1 VTDTPAGSVTPPSSP
16 TTTPTDPA
24 TTTPTDPSSD
34 SPTSPAD
41 ETRRRLVV
49 AATLGFAEHGVHTAS
64 LLEITRQAGQRNR
77 GAVHYHFGS
86 RTGMLVAVLEQ
97 HVELLSSREREL
109 LAVAKAQPDT
119 DLASAAE
126 ALVRPAVELGELG
139 GQGRAYLMIL
149 AQLVEENPE
158 TMDPDV
164 VAALERLG
172 GYDAY
177 ALLEQRV
184 PPMPDDLRSERLSLV
199 TAFILRAI
207 ADRGRAGERPSGR
220 PQLEPEPFA
229 TNLVAMVVGM
239 LSAPTP

>member
-1 VTDTPAGSVTPPSSP
+1 VS
-16 TTTPTDPA
+16 TPT
-24 TTTPTDPSSD
+24 PTG
-34 SPTSPAD
+34 SPGSAD
-41 ETRRRLVV
+41 ETRRRLVD

-109 LAVAKAQPDT
+109 LAIARTRPDS
-119 DLASAAE
+119 DLASAVE
-126 ALVRPAVELGELG
+126 ALVRPAVELAELG

-149 AQLVEENPE
+149 AELVEENPE
-158 TMDPDV
+158 TMDPEV
-164 VAALERLG
+164 VGALERMG

-184 PPMPDDLRSERLSLV
+184 PPMSEELRAERLSLG
-199 TAFILRAI
+199 TAFSLRAI
-207 ADRGRAGERPSGR
+207 ADRGRAGERASAR
-220 PQLEPEPFA
+220 PQLELEPFA
-229 TNLVAMVVGM
+229 ANLVAMVVGM
-239 LSAPTP
+239 LGAPTP

>member
-1 VTDTPAGSVTPPSSP
+1 MPARA
-16 TTTPTDPA
+16 TPTP
-24 TTTPTDPSSD
+24 
-34 SPTSPAD
+34 SPAD
-41 ETRRRLVV
+41 ETRRRLLV
-49 AATLGFAEHGVHTAS
+49 AATLGFAEHGVHAAS

-109 LAVAKAQPDT
+109 LAVARTRPDT
-119 DLASAAE
+119 DLASAVE
-126 ALVRPAVELGELG
+126 ALVRPAVELAELG

-149 AQLVEENPE
+149 AELVEDNPE
-158 TMDPDV
+158 TMDPEV
-164 VAALERLG
+164 VGALERMG

-184 PPMPDDLRSERLSLV
+184 PAMSPELRAERLSLV

-207 ADRGRAGERPSGR
+207 ADRGRAGERASAR
-220 PQLEPEPFA
+220 PQLDLEPFA
-229 TNLVAMVVGM
+229 ANLVAMIVGM
-239 LSAPTP
+239 LSAPVPHA